1 VPMELAEEGDF
12 GGFDWMAQDGF
23 GHGRHST
30 PSVRFWLVSVV
41 LRFLL
46 FVFFCESGSASSA
59 CHEPHDDLL
68 IVADF
73 DAVGE
78 DARVFAE
85 SAVRPAWENFRGLAF
100 NLVPLAGVNF
110 RVKRKRVV

>member
-1 VPMELAEEGDF
+1 MELAEEGDF

-30 PSVRFWLVSVV
+30 QSVRFWLVSIV

-46 FVFFCESGSASSA
+46 FVFFCFCESGSASSTRD
-59 CHEPHDDLL
+59 EPLDDLL

-73 DAVGE
+73 DAVGKRAASAAWKPQTASMF
-78 DARVFAE
+78 AR
-85 SAVRPAWENFRGLAF
+85 R
-100 NLVPLAGVNF
+100 
-110 RVKRKRVV
+110 